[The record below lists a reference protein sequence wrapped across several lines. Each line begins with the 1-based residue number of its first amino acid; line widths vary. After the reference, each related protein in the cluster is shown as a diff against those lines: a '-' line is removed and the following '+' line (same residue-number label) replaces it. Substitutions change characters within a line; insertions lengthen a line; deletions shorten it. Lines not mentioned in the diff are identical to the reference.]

1 MIKFFADS
9 TMDISPETVEK
20 YDITL
25 VPISVIL
32 GDTPYKDG
40 YELNPEKIYDY
51 VKETGNLPK
60 TSACNA
66 ETYKEFWQPS
76 LEKGDE
82 IIHFSFSGDMSTSYA
97 AAQAAAE
104 EFENVS
110 VIDTKNLSTG
120 SGLLLMYACDLREAG
135 ESKDEIVRKV
145 TSRVPHVQASFIID
159 KLNYLYKGG
168 RCSGLALFAAT
179 ALNLKPCIK
188 VKDGKMIVGKK
199 YMGRLA
205 GVLDK
210 YVNDILNEFDNPDYT
225 RIFVTHT
232 RYAPELVEAVKKRLE
247 KTPFKEIIETTASCT
262 ITSHCGP
269 NTLGILYINDGGKVG

>member
-1 MIKFFADS
+1 
-9 TMDISPETVEK
+9 
-20 YDITL
+20 
-25 VPISVIL
+25 
-32 GDTPYKDG
+32 
-40 YELNPEKIYDY
+40 
-51 VKETGNLPK
+51 
-60 TSACNA
+60 
-66 ETYKEFWQPS
+66 
-76 LEKGDE
+76 
-82 IIHFSFSGDMSTSYA
+82 MSTSCA

-188 VKDGKMIVGKK
+188 VKDGKMIVGKNIW
-199 YMGRLA
+199 A
-205 GVLDK
+205 GWRESWI
-210 YVNDILNEFDNPDYT
+210 NTSTIFSTSSTIPTT
-225 RIFVTHT
+225 RAF
-232 RYAPELVEAVKKRLE
+232 
-247 KTPFKEIIETTASCT
+247 S
-262 ITSHCGP
+262 
-269 NTLGILYINDGGKVG
+269 

>member
-9 TMDISPETVEK
+9 TMDISPEDVKK

-25 VPISVIL
+25 VPITVIL

-66 ETYKEFWQPS
+66 ETYKEYWQPA
-76 LEKGDE
+76 LDRGDE
-82 IIHFSFSGDMSTSYA
+82 IIHFSFSGDMSTSCA
-97 AAQAAAE
+97 AATTAAGE
-104 EFENVS
+104 LDGVS

-135 ESKDEIVRKV
+135 ETKEEIVRKV
-145 TSRVPHVQASFIID
+145 TSRVPSVQASFIID

-168 RCSGLALFAAT
+168 RCSGVALFAAT

-199 YMGRLA
+199 YMGRLG
-205 GVLDK
+205 GVLEK

-232 RYAPELVEAVKKRLE
+232 KFPPELVEAVKARL
-247 KTPFKEIIETTASCT
+247 KQTPFKEIIETTASCT

-269 NTLGILYINDGGKVG
+269 NTLGILYINDGGKVE

>member
-25 VPISVIL
+25 VPITVIL

-82 IIHFSFSGDMSTSYA
+82 IIHFSFSGDMSTSCA

-188 VKDGKMIVGKK
+188 VKDGKMIVGKNIW
-199 YMGRLA
+199 A
-205 GVLDK
+205 GWRESWI
-210 YVNDILNEFDNPDYT
+210 NTSTIFSTSSTIPTT
-225 RIFVTHT
+225 RAF
-232 RYAPELVEAVKKRLE
+232 
-247 KTPFKEIIETTASCT
+247 S
-262 ITSHCGP
+262 
-269 NTLGILYINDGGKVG
+269 